1 MCVVQGNHDN
11 HTFQVDGV
19 QTEQSLCIGKSFTQ
33 LAIVAKNSVGIG
45 ERFAVYSVPAATNGT
60 YFGYRRRRTIKE

>member
-1 MCVVQGNHDN
+1 MCVVRGTHDN

-33 LAIVAKNSVGIG
+33 LAIVAENSVGIG

-60 YFGYRRRRTIKE
+60 CYGY